1 MSYTD
6 AESRTAGALQ
16 SGHVSPPRR
25 RHAARQL
32 VCSAW
37 PHRSIVALSP
47 SASKQTQQSS
57 SAAPP
62 RRRGGVASPWTRR
75 RSRRVAT
82 STADAV
88 ALAQTENR
96 AASRT
101 ARNDAT
107 RATAADWSGHAA
119 RGAGLAAPTLKAR
132 RTLGERAA
140 SGARASRAFR
150 NLSTEH
156 AAFSTAGLGR
166 SLLKTP
172 SAQLRR
178 ARAAAV

>member
-1 MSYTD
+1 MAAAAPSSDGDRRSASETRD
-6 AESRTAGALQ
+6 RRAGGALQ

-57 SAAPP
+57 AAAAFF
-62 RRRGGVASPWTRR
+62 RRGGVASPWTRR

-88 ALAQTENR
+88 ALAHAENR

-107 RATAADWSGHAA
+107 RATAAGWPRSGHV
-119 RGAGLAAPTLKAR
+119 RGGGLAAPTLK
-132 RTLGERAA
+132 
-140 SGARASRAFR
+140 
-150 NLSTEH
+150 
-156 AAFSTAGLGR
+156 
-166 SLLKTP
+166 
-172 SAQLRR
+172 
-178 ARAAAV
+178 

>member
-37 PHRSIVALSP
+37 PHLSIVALSP

-57 SAAPP
+57 EAPP

-88 ALAQTENR
+88 ALAHTENR

-101 ARNDAT
+101 ARNAAT

-150 NLSTEH
+150 NLSTER